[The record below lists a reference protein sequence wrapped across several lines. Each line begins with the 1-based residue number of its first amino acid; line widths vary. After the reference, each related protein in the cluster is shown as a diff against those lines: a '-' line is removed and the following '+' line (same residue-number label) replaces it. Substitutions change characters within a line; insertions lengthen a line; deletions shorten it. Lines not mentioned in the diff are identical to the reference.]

1 MHLQENALCD
11 LDLWVKVTQNVTQYS
26 ACTTFLKQEVMTSTL
41 RDLEV
46 TGQNCG
52 SQDFARAAKNVNL

>member
-1 MHLQENALCD
+1 MSVPLYRSGQSWLRD
-11 LDLWVKVTQNVTQYS
+11 LDVERGQIS
-26 ACTTFLKQEVMTSTL
+26 ACTNFLKQEVMTSTL

-52 SQDFARAAKNVNL
+52 SQDFARAAENVNL